1 MMYPCE
7 CRCCDGCRTAMSDV
21 LHDALC
27 EAEELCT
34 EHGPNAKFVVRRED
48 HVNRDRYESIK
59 EFEQAQEVTY
69 NICAMDIQYQPNRQ
83 TLETYGLYEEAEVA
97 IKTPTIQWL
106 RIGVDFRRIDL
117 TRTTVRLGPET
128 FRLSEKG
135 RENVVMNTVPL
146 FYTFGLVKN

>member
-1 MMYPCE
+1 
-7 CRCCDGCRTAMSDV
+7 MSDV

-69 NICAMDIQYQPNRQ
+69 NICAMDITYQPNIQ
-83 TLETYGLYEEAEVA
+83 QLQQAGLYEECNVV
-97 IKTPTIQWL
+97 IKTPTKAWL
-106 RIGVDFRRIDL
+106 DLSIEFNRIDIK
-117 TRTTVRLGPET
+117 RTTVLLGGET
-128 FRLSEKG
+128 WKIREKG
-135 RENVVMNTVPL
+135 REQVVYGTTPL